1 MKPHHS
7 CVFMGI
13 HSWFLCFL
21 DWITIL
27 FLSFLSHSSICHLFL
42 SSFVLLYWNRLHTS
56 LTDLQTKQSTP
67 LLFFIFQQILFLFIY
82 LNRSESND
90 ARIQRYTPSY
100 RHSQSILYFILLFK
114 DHLLLLSVYSHIRF
128 LSMNYFHNS
137 LTRHRIQIISFLVI
151 AWLP

>member
-1 MKPHHS
+1 MIPLFSRLNHDS
-7 CVFMGI
+7 FPFFSFSFVYLSPVSF
-13 HSWFLCFL
+13 FLCIALLESSPHIL
-21 DWITIL
+21 DRSPNKTIN
-27 FLSFLSHSSICHLFL
+27 SF
-42 SSFVLLYWNRLHTS
+42 
-56 LTDLQTKQSTP
+56 
-67 LLFFIFQQILFLFIY
+67 LFFIFQQILFLFIY

-100 RHSQSILYFILLFK
+100 RHSQSILYFILFFK

-137 LTRHRIQIISFLVI
+137 LTRHRIRIISFLVI